1 MIFRMR
7 LVCFLLSLFVTQI
20 TIAAE
25 PALRPST
32 QPAPITLHL
41 QNAPART
48 LIAELS
54 KQTGAVIATTP
65 PDLLE
70 KTPPPPVTI
79 DIDRQPF
86 WKAIETITQKSG
98 LGPVINQE
106 EPYPRFQLGL
116 GGQTFWEEP
125 HAFAGPIVVFAN
137 DVERN
142 NTVELGRTKHR
153 FERELSLNLTAF
165 AQPGIPLLTASPE
178 VTILV
183 AIDENGRSL
192 KPAEPPSA
200 EPTPADQHGPG
211 NNLYTWNMTAQLEAP
226 QSGAKKIARLKM
238 QAQLRFQTASQTFD
252 VEDVLKVKNLTRT
265 VAGGATLTIRAL
277 KKADIEYVL
286 QFSLRRDKLSQERWR
301 DLRSSLYNGLLTLH
315 DDKGRL
321 VAARATENG
330 GEYGN
335 NKVEANLRF
344 VREPGISDPNAGEP
358 FKLTWQAPTA
368 AINVPVEFELSDLPI
383 PD

>member
-1 MIFRMR
+1 MIVRMR
-7 LVCFLLSLFVTQI
+7 LGCLLLSFLGTQI
-20 TIAAE
+20 LVAAE
-25 PALRPST
+25 PATRPST
-32 QPAPITLHL
+32 QPTLITLHL
-41 QNAPART
+41 QNAPANT
-48 LIAELS
+48 LLADLS
-54 KQTGAVIATTP
+54 RQIGAPIPTTP
-65 PDLLE
+65 PDLLD

-79 DIDRQPF
+79 DIDRHPF
-86 WKAIETITQKSG
+86 WKAIETITQKTG

-165 AQPGIPLLTASPE
+165 AQPGIPLLTASPD
-178 VTILV
+178 VTILLAV
-183 AIDENGRSL
+183 DENGRSL
-192 KPAEPPSA
+192 KPTDPPSA

-226 QSGAKKIARLKM
+226 QTGAKKIARLKM
-238 QAQLRFQTASQTFD
+238 QAQLRFQTANQAFE
-252 VEDVLKVKNLTRT
+252 VEDVLKVKNLIRT
-265 VAGGATLTIRAL
+265 VAGGATLTLRAL

-335 NKVEANLRF
+335 NKIEANLRF
-344 VREPGISDPNAGEP
+344 VREPGISDPSAGEP

-383 PD
+383 PE